1 MARRSG
7 VLRGL
12 VALPPPPHR
21 HALPPQTP
29 ARKFFFGQIDSRCQ
43 INGLHVCFEF
53 LKSGVNKHFSGAPTW
68 QLHS

>member
-21 HALPPQTP
+21 HALPQIFFWSN
-29 ARKFFFGQIDSRCQ
+29 RK
-43 INGLHVCFEF
+43 
-53 LKSGVNKHFSGAPTW
+53 
-68 QLHS
+68 